1 MKIFVFNIIKPLS
14 KDKRTKLD
22 VRMEF
27 VLASSQEEAEKKV
40 AKNNQNDCFGLC
52 KIQLRNT
59 WEEGEVINWGFQTWN
74 RNEYDSLSSNPNVKD
89 ILGEEYEPKLNSY
102 VVETLKESG
111 KSDDEI
117 KQIAVEHREKMIKE
131 SDYLI

>member
-27 VLASSQEEAEKKV
+27 VLAESQVEAEKKI
-40 AKNNQNDCFGLC
+40 AKRNQDDSWGLC

-59 WEEGEVINWGFQTWN
+59 WEEGEVVNWGFQTWA
-74 RNEYDSLSSNPNVKD
+74 REDYDSLSYTQNVID
-89 ILGEEYEPKLNSY
+89 ILGSEYKPKLDSY
-102 VVETLKESG
+102 IVKTLKETG
-111 KSDDEI
+111 KTDEDI
-117 KQIAVEHREKMIKE
+117 KQIALDHREKMISE
-131 SDYLI
+131 SDYVL